1 MSNEISL
8 RSSAISDLREGV
20 LSTIQ
25 GNARDTQNRV
35 FAALSD
41 ALSLADHLNTPFNI
55 ADIVSQTIYPEASV
69 DEATGETTQDEPYLR
84 ITLVGPEGEPS
95 FSASSKGIVN
105 SVTQIFQAY
114 GHPANWSEPVR
125 VEGRQEGSGTRK
137 YMKLV
142 PAA

>member
-20 LSTIQ
+20 LSTIK
-25 GNARDTQNRV
+25 GNDRETQNRV

-41 ALSLADHLNTPFNI
+41 ALPLADNLNTPFNV
-55 ADIVSQTIYPEASV
+55 ADIVSQTIYPDASV
-69 DEATGETTQDEPYLR
+69 DEATGETIQDEPYLR

-95 FSASSKGIVN
+95 FSASSKGVVN

-114 GHPANWSEPVR
+114 GHPSMWDTPVR

-137 YMKLV
+137 YLKLV